1 MRNNRGGRMR
11 RVLATT
17 ARIGRPQASMIV
29 AIVALVFAATG
40 GAIASTQGHPAKLRH
55 GPRASDPRSEEHTSE
70 LQSQSNLVCRL
81 LLEKKTQLR
90 DFGFAEHVH
99 RWLLEAGS
107 VAGLDRVATG

>member
-55 GPRASDPRSEEHTSE
+55 GPRAGAASGDS
-70 LQSQSNLVCRL
+70 
-81 LLEKKTQLR
+81 KTDAKQISAFFKSHRASLR
-90 DFGFAEHVH
+90 GPPGAP
-99 RWLLEAGS
+99 A
-107 VAGLDRVATG
+107 ATGSTGPAAAKGHDGAPS